1 AYAEMLTP
9 VPFEATTF
17 PNDEGYDEFVVLK
30 DIPFSSLCEHH
41 LLPFSGVAHVAY
53 LPGDRLLG
61 LSKLARVVDHYS
73 RRLQVQERLTT
84 QIADWLVDQ
93 LNPKGAG
100 VVIEAE
106 HACMTLRG
114 VRSTGARTV
123 TSALTGVVREDE
135 RSRRE
140 FLSLVGRP

>member
-1 AYAEMLTP
+1 M
-9 VPFEATTF
+9 
-17 PNDEGYDEFVVLK
+17 
-30 DIPFSSLCEHH
+30 
-41 LLPFSGVAHVAY
+41 
-53 LPGDRLLG
+53 
-61 LSKLARVVDHYS
+61 DHYS

-84 QIADWLVDQ
+84 QVADWLVDQ

-114 VRSTGARTV
+114 IRSTGARTV